1 MAKAEL
7 FSNGFQRWLFKHLG
21 AFPVER
27 GKGDSGA
34 LDWAQ
39 TVVREGKILG
49 MFPEGTRSK
58 DGKPLRPKSGAAMI
72 AMQTGTDVLPCA
84 VCFGPELKFRTRVVI
99 RYGKLLQN
107 SELGFTPGAN
117 SPREIKDVSRRI
129 MDQVVQLLE
138 EG

>member
-1 MAKAEL
+1 
-7 FSNGFQRWLFKHLG
+7 
-21 AFPVER
+21 
-27 GKGDSGA
+27 
-34 LDWAQ
+34 
-39 TVVREGKILG
+39 